1 MLEPNNKYIPRNQFF
16 KSGKENYRTK
26 NIEWEHIMPVP
37 FIFSKYGQEKS
48 PNLYI
53 VNS

>member
-1 MLEPNNKYIPRNQFF
+1 MSNDKYIPRKAFF

-26 NIEWEHIMPVP
+26 NVEWEHIMPIP

-48 PNLYI
+48 LKLY
-53 VNS
+53 VVKS